1 MFVGREA
8 GEAYEMTRNLH
19 HLRSVGFIKAETEA
33 DRLPLD
39 QWQLP
44 NVLDI
49 CRAHR
54 SKVNIDEIPKSR
66 PFEDGS
72 GDIRIRLLASVLR
85 IADAC
90 DVHCSRSPE
99 TVFEIHKEFIP
110 RVSKEHW
117 RKHFRMAHVR
127 FNWDKS
133 CIDIPI
139 NLPEN
144 DLEQTEQ
151 RRMASLI
158 KTELTAE
165 LRSVEN
171 IFEEY
176 GINLFHAD
184 IIDYVKGEYIDFSH
198 TDEKDTLG
206 WAISPFA
213 KKSIAQALDVLLFQP
228 MSSQEEVDHC
238 FVEIPVIKEL
248 MQEIEKSD
256 FKNNYLFCSHP
267 RTGKTSMLA
276 YLSAKA
282 SEKGFTVYWFSRQ
295 MNIPKISE
303 FIHRLSVMTSVDEG
317 TIVVFDNIHE
327 DKQILSLISD
337 LRKQHPTVVIWCA
350 SRISEFANIRAQ
362 WAEMG
367 ESFFEK
373 EMPGYLDST
382 SIKLFLDKYSE
393 LIDEETERLI
403 LKKQNVTAYYL
414 VDVYRQ
420 LKRNSLSDTG
430 LLPKEVVAQIS
441 LDVRE
446 DNKKTFGSLDDMERM
461 ALKVVSFLKMI
472 PRTLL
477 ENILLKIDSVKG
489 AGIVDS
495 LLTRRIVFLSKS
507 LAPTYRKVEVE
518 TINIFDSF
526 KEFVIE
532 QLFELE
538 TNKMIPSLLISEAR
552 DCTDEIPHALLS
564 LMNMYDAL
572 NDVQKA
578 ETKNI
583 IFAKR
588 DNPFVMNIASKLA
601 SRDTEYL
608 ALAKDAYDSFPEIE
622 SGILAGFGYAFD
634 KAKDYLQSITYYVKA
649 LEFVPNNAIWLHNL
663 AHSYD
668 EINDIVSAVAYME
681 RAVSLNKKYL
691 DCLGVIYSKAGMDND
706 AFECYQQK
714 LADDPRHSKTWNN
727 IGNIYGK
734 REDYDKQRE
743 CYEKALEIKPEF
755 IWSLKGLARYYF
767 HQKNYQKSAEYSLR
781 GIAQDEKD
789 GECWSL
795 LGRAQFE
802 LGNYTEAKEAL
813 EKTIELNWAMCR
825 EYEYM
830 GHIYGEMGDHENE
843 IYYYKKTIEYHPEHE
858 SAYINLGLT
867 YVGLHDFSLA
877 QTYFLKFIEL
887 DSSEESDNYSY
898 ARKQLIFL
906 NSMIKLETRSLTE
919 EEQNELD
926 GNVLNSLAY
935 ELILMERFGDADE
948 LLNAGLKKAP
958 DFSYLY
964 ASKGMNYLRQ
974 GQVQSGH
981 ELYLQAISMSPDDIN
996 LKQKYHYE
1004 YGRALRID
1012 AQFDKALQEL
1022 ESALHSE
1029 AKYVPRA
1036 DIQVEILKA
1045 QQDDTTNNPVSPI

>member
-1 MFVGREA
+1 MN
-8 GEAYEMTRNLH
+8 T
-19 HLRSVGFIKAETEA
+19 
-33 DRLPLD
+33 DD
-39 QWQLP
+39 
-44 NVLDI
+44 
-49 CRAHR
+49 
-54 SKVNIDEIPKSR
+54 IPKSR

-90 DVHCSRSPE
+90 DVHYSRAPE

-110 RVSKEHW
+110 RVSREHW

-139 NLPEN
+139 NLPE
-144 DLEQTEQ
+144 DGLEQTEQ

-198 TDEKDTLG
+198 VEEKDTLG

-213 KKSIAQALDVLLFQP
+213 KKSVAQALDVLLFQP
-228 MSSQEEVDHC
+228 MSSQEEVYHC
-238 FVEIPVIKEL
+238 YVEIPIIKEL
-248 MQEIEKSD
+248 MQELEKSD

-276 YLSAKA
+276 YMSAKA
-282 SEKGFTVYWFSRQ
+282 SENGFTVYWFSKQ
-295 MNIPKISE
+295 MSVPKISE

-327 DKQILSLISD
+327 DDQILELISD
-337 LRKQHPTVVIWCA
+337 LRKKHPNVVIWCA
-350 SRISEFANIRAQ
+350 SRISEFANIRDQ

-382 SIKLFLDKYSE
+382 SVKLFLDKYSE
-393 LIDEETERLI
+393 LIDEDVERII
-403 LKKQNVTAYYL
+403 LEKQNVTAYYL

-420 LKRNSLSDTG
+420 LKSNSLSEAR
-430 LLPKEVVAQIS
+430 LLPKEVVGQIS
-441 LDVRE
+441 LDVKE

-461 ALKVVSFLKMI
+461 ALKIVSFLKVT
-472 PRTLL
+472 PRLLL

-489 AGIVDS
+489 GGVLDS
-495 LLTRRIVFLSKS
+495 LLKRRIVFPTKTF
-507 LAPTYRKVEVE
+507 ATTYRQIEVE

-526 KEFVIE
+526 KEFVVE

-538 TNKMIPSLLISEAR
+538 RINVFPSLLISEAR
-552 DCTDEIPHALLS
+552 DCTAEIPHALLV
-564 LMNMYDAL
+564 LNNMYDAL
-572 NDVQKA
+572 NDAQRA
-578 ETKNI
+578 RTKKI

-588 DNPFVMNIASKLA
+588 DNPFVINIASDLA
-601 SRDTEYL
+601 PRDTDYL
-608 ALAKDAYDSFPEIE
+608 ALAKDAFDSYPEIE
-622 SGILAGFGYAFD
+622 PDILAHFGFAFK
-634 KAKDYLQSITYYVKA
+634 KAKDYLKSITYFTKA
-649 LEFVPNNAIWLHNL
+649 LECSPNNAGWLHHL

-668 EINDIVSAVAYME
+668 EINDLESALTSME
-681 RAVSLNKKYL
+681 KAVSLDKSYL
-691 DCLGVIYSKAGMDND
+691 DCLGLLYSKADRDND
-706 AFECYQQK
+706 AFECYQKK
-714 LADDPRHSKTWNN
+714 LADDPMDAKSWNN
-727 IGNIYGK
+727 IGLIYGR
-734 REDYDKQRE
+734 REDDNKQLE
-743 CYEKALEIKPEF
+743 CYEKALEVEPEF
-755 IWSLKGLARYYF
+755 RWSLMGLARYYF
-767 HQKNYQKSAEYSLR
+767 NKKNYLKSVEYCLR
-781 GIAQDEKD
+781 LIAQDEKD
-789 GECWSL
+789 GESWSI

-802 LGNYTEAKEAL
+802 LGYYIEAKEAL
-813 EKTIELNWAMCR
+813 EKTIELDWAMCV

-830 GHIYGEMGDHENE
+830 GTIYDEMGDHENAV
-843 IYYYKKTIEYHPEHE
+843 YYYNKTIEVHPEHM
-858 SAYINLGLT
+858 SAYLNLGIL
-867 YVGLHDFSLA
+867 YMKIHDFSPA
-877 QTYFLKFIEL
+877 QLYFLKAIEF
-887 DSSEESDNYSY
+887 DPNEESENCSY
-898 ARKQLIFL
+898 ARAKLIFV
-906 NSMIKLETRSLTE
+906 NSMIKLKTKALTE

-926 GNVLNSLAY
+926 GEVLNGLAY
-935 ELILMERFGDADE
+935 ELILMERLEEAND
-948 LLNAGLKKAP
+948 LLNAGLKKTP

-964 ASKGMNYLRQ
+964 ATKGMVCLRQ
-974 GQVQSGH
+974 GHVQSGH

-1012 AQFDKALQEL
+1012 GQFAKALQEL
-1022 ESALHSE
+1022 EIAVHSE
-1029 AKYVPRA
+1029 AKYVPHA

-1045 QQDDTTNNPVSPI
+1045 QQDDATVRS